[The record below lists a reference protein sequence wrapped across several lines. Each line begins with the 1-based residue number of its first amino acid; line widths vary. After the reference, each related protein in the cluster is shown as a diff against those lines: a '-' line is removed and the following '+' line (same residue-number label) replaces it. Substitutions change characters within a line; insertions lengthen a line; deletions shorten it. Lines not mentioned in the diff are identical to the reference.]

1 VNLRRLVLAVVRAGG
16 QQPLWS
22 YPDRIDWGRS
32 PRSPTN
38 RRAAFRLLNTA
49 TSLGAH
55 DTPSEVSCYGD
66 SSLIC
71 SASPLHSAGSTGHG
85 DADALAVATPAATA
99 TRRRGVSSGARGGCV
114 PTLSVALAPPLSTCR
129 RMFGCSGRSPDVAA
143 RVDSSARRGVTPAAA
158 AEGTGRG
165 S

>member
-114 PTLSVALAPPLSTCR
+114 PTLSVALAL
-129 RMFGCSGRSPDVAA
+129 GCSGRSPDVAA

-158 AEGTGRG
+158 AEGTRRG